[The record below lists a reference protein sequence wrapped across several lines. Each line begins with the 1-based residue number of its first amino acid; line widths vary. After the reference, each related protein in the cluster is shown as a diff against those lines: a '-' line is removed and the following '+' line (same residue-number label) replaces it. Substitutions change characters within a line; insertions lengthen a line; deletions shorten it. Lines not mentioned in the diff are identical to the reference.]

1 MSSTEMKSYLSLI
14 PISAKVRRRQNRMT
28 ILCIVIA
35 VFLVSAIF
43 SVADMMLRTQMNRT
57 AGKDGSWHL
66 QIAGITQSQAEQLA
80 QQSDVMFVGAG
91 AVFNEDG
98 EEDYRLN
105 GKRVVLYG
113 CDVQFLRV
121 NRAVAFAGTFPEHDG
136 EVLLGKGAA
145 RIFGVAI
152 GDSVTLKLPD
162 GQSRTLTV
170 TGIGGVDESYYGMQF
185 ALVDI
190 YLPQE
195 TFEELLTGQGETLPQ
210 TVYDLQYTSAA
221 KAAKALPQLRQ
232 QYGEDAVHE
241 NLNVM
246 GSAGQSNS
254 TAFRTVYGMA
264 GVLFV
269 LVLLAG
275 VLMISGTMNSNIAQ
289 RTRFFGMMRC
299 LGMSKQQ
306 VVRFVRM
313 EALNWCRIAVPI
325 GLVLG
330 TFSSWAVCGA
340 LRYGIGGEFA
350 TTPVFRLSPGGLCA
364 GAVVGVVTVLLAAQA
379 PAKRAAEVSPVA
391 AASGNEQAATVHR
404 AANLGSGRTETAL
417 GIYHATASKKNWF
430 LITASFALSI
440 VLALGF
446 TVILQFASLLLP
458 SLAPWQ
464 ADVLYNGYD
473 NELVLPDTMAQQLRR
488 MPGVAHVWGCTGL
501 VHVPASSDRNNVEQV
516 TFCSYDDFM
525 LESSKSMVVKGRMA
539 KTSGAD
545 NEVMTMYN
553 KTNPIRVGDTITVNG
568 VPLTVVGA
576 FSQGVFPDDVTII
589 APEVLFR
596 RVAGEQNYNMIGVQL
611 DRTASDETVLEL
623 AAFSSDQIVV
633 QDLRESNRQDRGT
646 YYAAR
651 IVLYGF
657 LAIIGCIS
665 LLNIVNSISVS
676 VSARMKQYGI
686 LRAIGMDDAQLK
698 RMISAEAGTYA
709 VSGLVVGIALGLV
722 LNRMLYTRL
731 ITHYFGAAWQVPWGC
746 LAVIVAVVL
755 AAVVLAVYTPVRRI
769 LMQPITAT
777 ISEL

>member
-1 MSSTEMKSYLSLI
+1 M
-14 PISAKVRRRQNRMT
+14 
-28 ILCIVIA
+28 
-35 VFLVSAIF
+35 
-43 SVADMMLRTQMNRT
+43 
-57 AGKDGSWHL
+57 
-66 QIAGITQSQAEQLA
+66 
-80 QQSDVMFVGAG
+80 
-91 AVFNEDG
+91 
-98 EEDYRLN
+98 
-105 GKRVVLYG
+105 
-113 CDVQFLRV
+113 
-121 NRAVAFAGTFPEHDG
+121 
-136 EVLLGKGAA
+136 
-145 RIFGVAI
+145 
-152 GDSVTLKLPD
+152 
-162 GQSRTLTV
+162 
-170 TGIGGVDESYYGMQF
+170 
-185 ALVDI
+185 
-190 YLPQE
+190 
-195 TFEELLTGQGETLPQ
+195 
-210 TVYDLQYTSAA
+210 
-221 KAAKALPQLRQ
+221 
-232 QYGEDAVHE
+232 HE

-264 GVLFV
+264 GVLFA

-306 VVRFVRM
+306 VVHFVRM
-313 EALNWCRIAVPI
+313 EALNWCRIAIPI

-350 TTPVFRLSPGGLCA
+350 TTPVLRLSTGGLCA
-364 GAVVGVVTVLLAAQA
+364 GVVVGVVTVLLAAQA
-379 PAKRAAEVSPVA
+379 PAKRAAEVPPVA
-391 AASGNEQAATVHR
+391 AASGSEQAAVVHH

-446 TVILQFASLLLP
+446 IVILQFASLLLP

-464 ADVLYNGYD
+464 ADVIYTGYD
-473 NELVLPDTMAQQLRR
+473 NERVLPDTMAQQLRR
-488 MPGVAHVWGCTGL
+488 MPGVARVWGCTGL

-539 KTSGAD
+539 KNSGAD

-576 FSQGVFPDDVTII
+576 FSQGIFSDDVTII
-589 APEVLFR
+589 APETLFR

-611 DRTASDETVLEL
+611 DRTASDETVLAL

-657 LAIIGCIS
+657 LAIIGGIS
-665 LLNIVNSISVS
+665 LLNIINSISMS

-722 LNRMLYTRL
+722 LNRKLYILL
-731 ITHYFGAAWQVPWGC
+731 ITHYFGAAWQMPWGC
-746 LAVIVAVVL
+746 LAVIVVVVL
-755 AAVVLAVYTPVRRI
+755 AAVVLAVYNPVRRI

>member
-121 NRAVAFAGTFPEHDG
+121 NRSVAFAGTFPEHDG

-195 TFEELLTGQGETLPQ
+195 TFEELLTGQGKTLPQ

-539 KTSGAD
+539 KNSGAD

-623 AAFSSDQIVV
+623 ATFSSDRIVV

-657 LAIIGCIS
+657 LAIIGSIS
-665 LLNIVNSISVS
+665 LLNIINSISMS

-698 RMISAEAGTYA
+698 RMVSAEAGTYA

-746 LAVIVAVVL
+746 LAVIVIVVL
-755 AAVVLAVYTPVRRI
+755 AAVVLAVYNPVRRI

>member
-391 AASGNEQAATVHR
+391 AASGNEQAAPVHR
-404 AANLGSGRTETAL
+404 AANFGSGRTETAL

-553 KTNPIRVGDTITVNG
+553 KTNPIRVGDTITVND

-576 FSQGVFPDDVTII
+576 FSQGVFSDDVTII

-686 LRAIGMDDAQLK
+686 LRAIGMDDAQLR
-698 RMISAEAGTYA
+698 RMVSAEAGTYA

-731 ITHYFGAAWQVPWGC
+731 ITHYFGAAWQLPWGC
-746 LAVIVAVVL
+746 LAVIVTVVL

>member
-14 PISAKVRRRQNRMT
+14 PISAKVRRRQNCMT

-43 SVADMMLRTQMNRT
+43 SVADMMLRTQMNRA

-66 QIAGITQSQAEQLA
+66 QITGITQSQAEQLA
-80 QQSDVMFVGAG
+80 QQPDVVCAGAG

-98 EEDYRLN
+98 KEDYRLN

-113 CDVQFLRV
+113 CDAQFLRV
-121 NRAVAFAGTFPEHDG
+121 NRSAAFEGTFPEQDG

-170 TGIGGVDESYYGMQF
+170 TGIGGVDESYYEMQF

-195 TFEELLTGQGETLPQ
+195 TFESLLTGQGEALPQ

-221 KAAKALPQLRQ
+221 KAAKALPQLQQ

-275 VLMISGTMNSNIAQ
+275 VLMISGTMNSNVAQ

-306 VVRFVRM
+306 VVHFVRM

-330 TFSSWAVCGA
+330 TFSSWVVCGA

-350 TTPVFRLSPGGLCA
+350 TTPVFRLSTGGLCA

-379 PAKRAAEVSPVA
+379 PAKRAAEVPPVA
-391 AASGNEQAATVHR
+391 AASGSEQAAVVHH

-417 GIYHATASKKNWF
+417 GIYHATASKKNWS

-446 TVILQFASLLLP
+446 IVILQFASLLLP

-464 ADVLYNGYD
+464 ADVIYTGYD
-473 NELVLPDTMAQQLRR
+473 NERVLPDTMAQQLRR
-488 MPGVAHVWGCTGL
+488 MPGVARVWGCTGL

-539 KTSGAD
+539 KNSGAD

-589 APEVLFR
+589 APETLFR

-611 DRTASDETVLEL
+611 DRTASDETVLAL

-657 LAIIGCIS
+657 LAIIGGIS
-665 LLNIVNSISVS
+665 LLNIINSISMS

-709 VSGLVVGIALGLV
+709 VSGLVVGIVLGLV
-722 LNRMLYTRL
+722 LNRKLYILL
-731 ITHYFGAAWQVPWGC
+731 ITHYFGAAWQMPWGC
-746 LAVIVAVVL
+746 LAVIVVVVL
-755 AAVVLAVYTPVRRI
+755 AAVVLAVYNPVRRI

>member
-121 NRAVAFAGTFPEHDG
+121 NRSVAFAGTFPEHDG

-195 TFEELLTGQGETLPQ
+195 TFEELLTGRGETLPQ

-254 TAFRTVYGMA
+254 TAYRTVYGMA

-539 KTSGAD
+539 KNSGAD

-657 LAIIGCIS
+657 LAIIGSIS
-665 LLNIVNSISVS
+665 LLNIINSISMS

-709 VSGLVVGIALGLV
+709 VSGFVVGIALGLV

-746 LAVIVAVVL
+746 LAVIVIVVL
-755 AAVVLAVYTPVRRI
+755 AAVVLAVYNPVRRI

>member
-43 SVADMMLRTQMNRT
+43 SVADMMLRTQMNRA

-80 QQSDVMFVGAG
+80 QQPDVVCAGAG
-91 AVFNEDG
+91 AVFNEGG

-113 CDVQFLRV
+113 CDAQFLRV
-121 NRAVAFAGTFPEHDG
+121 NRSAAFEGTFPEQDG

-162 GQSRTLTV
+162 GQNRTLTV
-170 TGIGGVDESYYGMQF
+170 TGIGGVDESYYEMQF

-195 TFEELLTGQGETLPQ
+195 TFESLLTGQGEALPQ

-221 KAAKALPQLRQ
+221 KAAKALPQLQQ

-254 TAFRTVYGMA
+254 TAFRTVYSMA
-264 GVLFV
+264 GVLFA

-275 VLMISGTMNSNIAQ
+275 VLMISGTMNSNVAQ

-306 VVRFVRM
+306 VVHFVRM

-330 TFSSWAVCGA
+330 SFSSWAVCGA

-350 TTPVFRLSPGGLCA
+350 TTPVFRLSMGGLCA
-364 GAVVGVVTVLLAAQA
+364 GVVVGVVTVLLAAQA
-379 PAKRAAEVSPVA
+379 PAKRAAEVPPVA
-391 AASGNEQAATVHR
+391 AASGSEQAAVVHH

-446 TVILQFASLLLP
+446 IVILQFASLLLP

-464 ADVLYNGYD
+464 ADVIYTGYD
-473 NELVLPDTMAQQLRR
+473 NERVLPDTMAQQLRR
-488 MPGVAHVWGCTGL
+488 MPGVARVWGCTGL

-539 KTSGAD
+539 KNSGAD

-576 FSQGVFPDDVTII
+576 FSQGIFPDDVTLI
-589 APEVLFR
+589 APETLFR

-611 DRTASDETVLEL
+611 DRTASDETVLAL

-657 LAIIGCIS
+657 LAIIGGIS
-665 LLNIVNSISVS
+665 LLNIVNSISMS

-722 LNRMLYTRL
+722 LNRKLYILL

-746 LAVIVAVVL
+746 LAVIVVVVL

>member
-121 NRAVAFAGTFPEHDG
+121 NRSVAFAGTFPEHDG

-195 TFEELLTGQGETLPQ
+195 TFEELLTGRGETLPQ

-440 VLALGF
+440 VLTLGF

-539 KTSGAD
+539 KNSGAD

-576 FSQGVFPDDVTII
+576 FSQGVFADDVTII

-596 RVAGEQNYNMIGVQL
+596 RVTGEQNYNMIGVQL

-623 AAFSSDQIVV
+623 AVFSSDQIVV

-698 RMISAEAGTYA
+698 RMVSAEAGTYA

-746 LAVIVAVVL
+746 LAVIVVVVL

>member
-43 SVADMMLRTQMNRT
+43 SVADMMLRTQMNRA

-80 QQSDVMFVGAG
+80 QQPDVVCAGAG
-91 AVFNEDG
+91 AVFNEGG

-113 CDVQFLRV
+113 CDAQFLRV
-121 NRAVAFAGTFPEHDG
+121 NRSAAFEGTFPEQDG

-170 TGIGGVDESYYGMQF
+170 TGIGGVDESYYEMQF

-195 TFEELLTGQGETLPQ
+195 TFESLLTGQGEALPQ

-221 KAAKALPQLRQ
+221 KAAKALPQLQQ

-264 GVLFV
+264 GVLFA

-275 VLMISGTMNSNIAQ
+275 VLMISGTMNSNVAQ

-306 VVRFVRM
+306 VVHFVRM

-350 TTPVFRLSPGGLCA
+350 TTPVFRLSMGGLCA
-364 GAVVGVVTVLLAAQA
+364 GVVVGVVTVLLAAQA
-379 PAKRAAEVSPVA
+379 PAKRAAEVPPVA
-391 AASGNEQAATVHR
+391 AASGSEQAAVVHH

-446 TVILQFASLLLP
+446 IVILQFASLLLP

-464 ADVLYNGYD
+464 ADVIYTGYD
-473 NELVLPDTMAQQLRR
+473 NERVLPDTMAQQLRR
-488 MPGVAHVWGCTGL
+488 MPGVARVWGCTGL

-539 KTSGAD
+539 KNSGAD

-576 FSQGVFPDDVTII
+576 FSQGIFPDDVTII
-589 APEVLFR
+589 APETLFR

-611 DRTASDETVLEL
+611 DRTASDETVLAL

-657 LAIIGCIS
+657 LAIIGGIS
-665 LLNIVNSISVS
+665 LLNIINSISMS

-698 RMISAEAGTYA
+698 RMVSAEAGTYA

-722 LNRMLYTRL
+722 LNRKLYILL

-746 LAVIVAVVL
+746 LAVIVIVVL
-755 AAVVLAVYTPVRRI
+755 AAVVLAVYNPVRRI

>member
-539 KTSGAD
+539 KNSGAD

-686 LRAIGMDDAQLK
+686 LRAIGMDDAQLR
-698 RMISAEAGTYA
+698 RMVSAEAGTYA

-731 ITHYFGAAWQVPWGC
+731 ITHYFGAAWQLPWGC
-746 LAVIVAVVL
+746 LAVIVTVVL

>member
-121 NRAVAFAGTFPEHDG
+121 NRSVAFAGTFPEHDG

-313 EALNWCRIAVPI
+313 ESLNWCRIAVPI

-488 MPGVAHVWGCTGL
+488 MPGVAQVWGCTGL

-539 KTSGAD
+539 KNSGAD

-576 FSQGVFPDDVTII
+576 FSQGIFPDDVTII

-623 AAFSSDQIVV
+623 AVFSSDQIVV

-657 LAIIGCIS
+657 LAIIGSIS
-665 LLNIVNSISVS
+665 LLNIINSISMS

-722 LNRMLYTRL
+722 LNRKLYILL
-731 ITHYFGAAWQVPWGC
+731 ITHYFGATWQMPWGC
-746 LAVIVAVVL
+746 LAVIVVVVL
-755 AAVVLAVYTPVRRI
+755 AAVVLAVYNPVRRI

>member
-91 AVFNEDG
+91 AVFNEGG

-404 AANLGSGRTETAL
+404 AANFGSGRTETAL

-553 KTNPIRVGDTITVNG
+553 KTNPIRVGDTITVND

-576 FSQGVFPDDVTII
+576 FSQGVFSDDVTII

-686 LRAIGMDDAQLK
+686 LRAIGMDDAQLR
-698 RMISAEAGTYA
+698 RMVSAEAGTYA

-722 LNRMLYTRL
+722 LNRKLYILL

-746 LAVIVAVVL
+746 LAVIVVVVL
-755 AAVVLAVYTPVRRI
+755 AAVVLAVYNPVRRI

>member
-91 AVFNEDG
+91 AVFNEGG

-404 AANLGSGRTETAL
+404 AANFGSGRTETAL

-553 KTNPIRVGDTITVNG
+553 KTNPIRVGDTITVND

-576 FSQGVFPDDVTII
+576 FSQGVFSDDVTII

-686 LRAIGMDDAQLK
+686 LRAIGMDDAQLR
-698 RMISAEAGTYA
+698 RMVSAEAGTYA

-731 ITHYFGAAWQVPWGC
+731 ITHYFGAAWQLPWGC
-746 LAVIVAVVL
+746 LAVIVVVVL
-755 AAVVLAVYTPVRRI
+755 AAVVLAVYNPVRRI

>member
-121 NRAVAFAGTFPEHDG
+121 NRSVAFAGTFPEHDG

-404 AANLGSGRTETAL
+404 AANFGSGRTETAL

-458 SLAPWQ
+458 SLVPWQ

-722 LNRMLYTRL
+722 LNRKLYILL

-746 LAVIVAVVL
+746 LAVIVVVVL
-755 AAVVLAVYTPVRRI
+755 AAVVLAVHTPVRRI

>member
-195 TFEELLTGQGETLPQ
+195 TFEELLTGRGETLPQ

-254 TAFRTVYGMA
+254 TAYRTVYGMA

-539 KTSGAD
+539 KNSGAD

-657 LAIIGCIS
+657 LAIIGSIS
-665 LLNIVNSISVS
+665 LLNIINSISMS

-746 LAVIVAVVL
+746 LAVIVIVVL
-755 AAVVLAVYTPVRRI
+755 AAVVLAVYNPVRRI

>member
-80 QQSDVMFVGAG
+80 QQSDVMFVSAG

-121 NRAVAFAGTFPEHDG
+121 NRSVAFAGTFPEHDG

-313 EALNWCRIAVPI
+313 ESLNWCRIAVPI

-539 KTSGAD
+539 KNSGAD

-576 FSQGVFPDDVTII
+576 FSQGIFPDDVTII

-623 AAFSSDQIVV
+623 AVFSSDQIVV

-665 LLNIVNSISVS
+665 LLNIVNSISMS

-709 VSGLVVGIALGLV
+709 VSGFVVGIALGLV

-746 LAVIVAVVL
+746 LAVIVIVVL
-755 AAVVLAVYTPVRRI
+755 AAVVLAVYNPVRRI